1 MLKKTISAA
10 LALSLVLGGGALLP
24 EGVFGADSAIVAQA
38 AETYGDY
45 EYEVDDDGFVEITKY
60 NGNAANIDIPSAI
73 NGKTVKTIGWYS
85 FSECNRIKTVNI
97 PSTVEVIEDFAFDNC
112 ISLEKVTMTNS
123 VKVIERAFQGC
134 VSLKSVN
141 LSNNLDSVG
150 GQFNGCTSLKS
161 LVIPEGVI
169 SIGGCAFHECE
180 NLQSI
185 TIPKSVVL
193 IDESAFQSASSTA
206 HAMCDK
212 LVVKC
217 YKNSVAHKFVKK
229 YNYDYQL
236 IDGTSIAKAKVT
248 GLKAQTYTGSNV
260 RPEPVVKLGGKTLKN
275 GTDYYLTYKNNKA
288 VGTATINIIGKRD
301 YTGKITK
308 TFKINPK
315 ASKVSKLTSPKTKKL
330 KVTYKKVS
338 GVTGYEVTYSTSK
351 KFAKS
356 KTKTVKVKGAAKTS
370 KTISKL
376 KKNKTYYVKVRT
388 YKTVKGKTYY
398 SSYSKYKK
406 LKIK

>member
-24 EGVFGADSAIVAQA
+24 EGVIGADSAIVAQA
-38 AETYGDY
+38 ETYGDY
-45 EYEVDDDGFVEITKY
+45 EYSVSDDGSVVIEKY
-60 NGNAANIDIPSAI
+60 NGNATTVDIPSTI
-73 NGKTVKTIGWYS
+73 NGKTVKTIGDNA
-85 FSECNRIKTVNI
+85 FGGCNRIKTINI
-97 PSTVEVIEDFAFDNC
+97 PGTVEIIEDGAFNNC
-112 ISLEKVTMTNS
+112 KSLEKVTMANS
-123 VKVIERAFQGC
+123 VKEVGLEIFGDC
-134 VSLKSVN
+134 ISLKSVK
-141 LSNNLDSVG
+141 LSNQIEQLNGTFV
-150 GQFNGCTSLKS
+150 GCTSLTS
-161 LVIPEGVI
+161 ITIPEGILSLGEGYFWNSVNE
-169 SIGGCAFHECE
+169 GCES
-180 NLQSI
+180 LKSI
-185 TIPKSVVL
+185 TIPKSVL
-193 IDESAFQSASSTA
+193 EISENALDNNGIIR
-206 HAMCDK
+206 
-212 LVVKC
+212 C
-217 YKNSVAHKFVKK
+217 YKNSVAHKYVKEK
-229 YNYDYQL
+229 NLDYQL

-288 VGTATINIIGKRD
+288 VGTATINIIGKRE

-308 TFKINPK
+308 TFKVNPK

-351 KFAKS
+351 KFTK
-356 KTKTVKVKGAAKTS
+356 KTTKTATVKGAAKTS

-376 KKNKTYYVKVRT
+376 KKGKTYYVKVRA
-388 YKTVKGKTYY
+388 YKTVSGTKYY
-398 SSYSKYKK
+398 SAYSKYKK

>member
-24 EGVFGADSAIVAQA
+24 EGVIGADSAIVAQA
-38 AETYGDY
+38 AETFGDY

-60 NGNAANIDIPSAI
+60 NGNAATVDIPSTI
-73 NGKTVKTIGWYS
+73 NGKTVKFVTGFGDCS
-85 FSECNRIKTVNI
+85 RIKTVNI
-97 PSTVEVIEDFAFDNC
+97 PGTVEVIESWAFSNC
-112 ISLEKVTMTNS
+112 KSLEKVTMANS
-123 VKVIERAFQGC
+123 VKEVGAMAFMDC
-134 VSLKSVN
+134 ISLKSVK
-141 LSNNLDSVG
+141 LSNQIEELNG
-150 GQFNGCTSLKS
+150 TFNGCTSLTS
-161 LVIPEGVI
+161 LTIPEGILSLVDYN
-169 SIGGCAFHECE
+169 GGIVKHCDS
-180 NLQSI
+180 LKTI
-185 TIPKSVVL
+185 TIPKSVIEITDGAL
-193 IDESAFQSASSTA
+193 DGNG
-206 HAMCDK
+206 
-212 LVVKC
+212 VVKC
-217 YKNSVAHKFVKK
+217 YKNSTAHKYVKEHDF
-229 YNYDYQL
+229 DYQL

-288 VGTATINIIGKRD
+288 VGTATINIIGKRE

>member
-24 EGVFGADSAIVAQA
+24 EGVIGADSAIVAQA
-38 AETYGDY
+38 ETYGDY
-45 EYEVDDDGFVEITKY
+45 EYYEIYEDESSVYIEKY
-60 NGNAANIDIPSAI
+60 NGNEATVNVPSSI
-73 NGKTVKTIGWYS
+73 NGKTVKKIEARAFAGCS
-85 FSECNRIKTVNI
+85 RIKTINI
-97 PSTVEVIEDFAFDNC
+97 PGTVEEIGYGAFENS

-123 VKVIERAFQGC
+123 VKKLGGEAF
-134 VSLKSVN
+134 
-141 LSNNLDSVG
+141 NN
-150 GQFNGCTSLKS
+150 CTSLKS
-161 LVIPEGVI
+161 VKLSNQIEEIYRAFPGCKNITSITIPEGVLTI
-169 SIGGCAFHECE
+169 TSFEG
-180 NLQSI
+180 SI
-185 TIPKSVVL
+185 TNGCDSLKTITVPKSVIEIEDGAL
-193 IDESAFQSASSTA
+193 GGNG
-206 HAMCDK
+206 
-212 LVVKC
+212 VVKC
-217 YKNSVAHKFVKK
+217 YKNSTAHKYVKEHDV
-229 YNYDYQL
+229 DYQL

-288 VGTATINIIGKRD
+288 VGTATINIIGKRE